1 MIEFLRMLRKGR
13 RRVIDIS
20 KIQPGLD
27 FDDDTYAAEF
37 TLPEYQRSL
46 LLSRTYALLTDL
58 TLVFGLY
65 LIFVISTVS
74 EMPVPIPLNRR
85 ILGIYAA
92 AYLLLV
98 VVYFFLFMLSMSQ
111 TTGMRIHGLI
121 ATNRRGD
128 TLRPT
133 EAFLRS
139 FGYLIS
145 VVPLLF
151 GFLWAFIDPEHLTW
165 ADKVSGTFIKRV

>member
-1 MIEFLRMLRKGR
+1 MQRKGGR
-13 RRVIDIS
+13 TVIDLS

-27 FDDDTYAAEF
+27 FDDKNYAAEF
-37 TLPEYQRSL
+37 TLPEYQRGL
-46 LLSRTYALLTDL
+46 LLSRTYAMLIDL
-58 TLVFGLY
+58 VIVFGLY
-65 LIFVISTVS
+65 LIFLISTAS
-74 EMPVPIPLNRR
+74 EMPASTPLNRR
-85 ILGIYAA
+85 ILGIFCT
-92 AYLLLV
+92 AYLIFL

-111 TTGMRIHGLI
+111 TTGMRIHGLV
-121 ATNRRGD
+121 AVNRNGD
-128 TLRPT
+128 RLDPT

-165 ADKVSGTFIKRV
+165 ADKVSTTFVKRI

>member
-1 MIEFLRMLRKGR
+1 MQRKGGR
-13 RRVIDIS
+13 TVIDLS

-27 FDDDTYAAEF
+27 FDDEDYAAEF
-37 TLPEYQRSL
+37 TLPEYQRGL
-46 LLSRTYALLTDL
+46 LLSRTYAMLTDL
-58 TLVFGLY
+58 VIVFGLY
-65 LIFVISTVS
+65 MIFLISTVS

-85 ILGIYAA
+85 ILGIYCA
-92 AYLLLV
+92 AYLLFL

-111 TTGMRIHGLI
+111 TTGMRIHRLV
-121 ATNRRGD
+121 AVNRNGD
-128 TLRPT
+128 RLGPT

-165 ADKVSGTFIKRV
+165 ADKVSGTFVKRI